1 MKKIVLFMCTF
12 FAVACVFAQGIAS
25 GKNISSSKKIIVYYS
40 LTETT
45 ARLAENIASECGA
58 DLFRLECKV
67 PYSTGMGEAGRE
79 SKSDKEN
86 GVHRELLA
94 VPDLSSYD
102 VVFVGTPVW
111 SSGAANPVETWLL
124 SADLRG
130 KKVVPFCTYWS
141 TGKNETLNEIAKLCA
156 GAEILEG
163 IGQAHSQSVDV
174 SSWLKKIGL
183 K

>member
-1 MKKIVLFMCTF
+1 MKKFFLFMCSF
-12 FAVACVFAQGIAS
+12 FATACVFAQGS
-25 GKNISSSKKIIVYYS
+25 TYFKNISAPKKIIVYYS

-45 ARLAENIASECGA
+45 ARLAEKIASETDA

-67 PYSTGMGEAGRE
+67 PYSNGMSEAGSQ

-111 SSGAANPVETWLL
+111 FSGTANPVETWLL
-124 SADLRG
+124 SADLQG

-141 TGKNETLNEIAKLCA
+141 SGKNETLNEIAELSG

-163 IGQAHSQSVDV
+163 IGQAYSQSADV
-174 SSWLKKIGL
+174 SGWLKKIGM